1 MANGI
6 FICGRCKKEKSKC
19 FAYGITYTGWHDNK
33 ACPDCGKIKQRG
45 VSIVE
50 GMCDKMKRIYV
61 GCLDCNPV
69 MDDDENIWFTDRV
82 CVQCFLECKK
92 QTKNDVGITKN
103 SSLFTDLQK
112 ENQELRQQ
120 LAAVQKQ
127 LAEVLAELKKLKNNS
142 TGKDSEKLNQQIVQN
157 ERLITS
163 GSAVSEV
170 EVQDQINKSEALMKE
185 FNTTVSPVNDNK
197 KDNGSLPYVI
207 GGSVILVSAGIIGYF
222 LLKKNKRK

>member
-1 MANGI
+1 M
-6 FICGRCKKEKSKC
+6 
-19 FAYGITYTGWHDNK
+19 

-50 GMCDKMKRIYV
+50 
-61 GCLDCNPV
+61 
-69 MDDDENIWFTDRV
+69 
-82 CVQCFLECKK
+82 
-92 QTKNDVGITKN
+92 
-103 SSLFTDLQK
+103 

-157 ERLITS
+157 ERLIAS

-170 EVQDQINKSEALMKE
+170 EVRDQINKSEALMKE

-197 KDNGSLPYVI
+197 KDNDFSTGLVI
-207 GGSVILVSAGIIGYF
+207 GGGILALMGLMAILII
-222 LLKKNKRK
+222 KK